1 MWLISIIVVG
11 STVLVT
17 FFRCAFVVWWHRRC
31 RAGSWRG
38 RCSARRR
45 RRPTAGSQRPR
56 GSRRRTRRPSHCRAC
71 NPWLKRDWTT
81 STGTGTIL
89 VDDKRTT
96 RQAHTGTL
104 CHPGGEHW
112 NTLRQGTLLS
122 PRDGR
127 TFTRRRL
134 HVEWAPR
141 ATAQLRGLPTPY
153 TATGRG
159 LDGLRPISGEVAGGS
174 GIGLQGRSLKPL
186 YWPKAGC

>member
-1 MWLISIIVVG
+1 M
-11 STVLVT
+11 LVT

-89 VDDKRTT
+89 VDDKRTM
-96 RQAHTGTL
+96 RQAHTPVHYVILEASTETHCARGRSS
-104 CHPGGEHW
+104 H
-112 NTLRQGTLLS
+112 QGTN
-122 PRDGR
+122 GR
-127 TFTRRRL
+127 SRGGGCTSNGRR
-134 HVEWAPR
+134 APR
-141 ATAQLRGLPTPY
+141 RNCAASPLRILP
-153 TATGRG
+153 RG
-159 LDGLRPISGEVAGGS
+159 GA
-174 GIGLQGRSLKPL
+174 
-186 YWPKAGC
+186 